1 MSCLVRVKQLRG
13 SEAIRRASDAWLAG
27 GRASTSWEESA
38 PRGNGI
44 ILFTS
49 RLLYGPEGFCAPRL
63 CEKELAS
70 GRAMPIVFYYQRPP
84 SKTASQN
91 TDATL
96 RQHTQTVHAIRLG
109 STCKDRV
116 NHQAVDL
123 SFTIFASHH
132 FRRMGNGKE
141 LKKAS

>member
-1 MSCLVRVKQLRG
+1 MLGWPVVVPAHRG
-13 SEAIRRASDAWLAG
+13 KSRRRGATELSYSPASW
-27 GRASTSWEESA
+27 RAV
-38 PRGNGI
+38 G
-44 ILFTS
+44 
-49 RLLYGPEGFCAPRL
+49 YGPQGFCAPRL
-63 CEKELAS
+63 FEKELAS

-96 RQHTQTVHAIRLG
+96 RQHPETVHTIRLG

-116 NHQAVDL
+116 KRQAVDL
-123 SFTIFASHH
+123 TFTIFASHD